1 MAADPYR
8 GRGCPRTRWPARPRV
23 RPITHLGSAAAVVAG
38 AALLAAASSP
48 GASPAP
54 SAPKAR
60 VAVVLQGDGCP
71 PKHTVELCEG
81 IREAARRTG
90 IRPRVVAPTLRE
102 NLEDFLALT
111 AQQGY
116 DAIVLAGI
124 GFEPAVLRV
133 ARRYPDLPF
142 IVLEGS
148 RADVKNPPPNVS
160 GLSAPAAP
168 SRVPRRV
175 AGREARAATV
185 GTGRRR
191 RRGRLEGDHGDRLRR
206 RLRRRGQASRAARK
220 VLVDYS
226 DDFVDLYE
234 VRGPRASSDRTRSR
248 RRLERRRRL
257 RARDACKPPPTRA
270 SGRIG
275 VDGDQSFLGPHVLT
289 SVLKRYR
296 SGLRARVQPGQDRH
310 APAPAGT
317 PPSRCATARPDSVAS
332 AHESP
337 TTSSPNSGASSGRSS
352 PARSASP
359 SRAATDWA
367 AAYSLGG
374 TTTQTRPRSTT
385 TSSPRPPSGILASTA
400 PVSAPSLTTSAV
412 AAFVSQTEP
421 AP

>member
-8 GRGCPRTRWPARPRV
+8 GRGCPRTRWPVRPRV

-160 GLSAPAAP
+160 GVMLQPRQAAFL
-168 SRVPRRV
+168 
-175 AGREARAATV
+175 AGWLAAKLEQ
-185 GTGRRR
+185 R
-191 RRGRLEGDHGDRLRR
+191 RRGPDVVGVVGGWKVTPVTDFVDGFAAGAR
-206 RLRRRGQASRAARK
+206 RAAPRVK

-226 DDFVDLYE
+226 DDFVDRTKCAALARRQIA
-234 VRGPRASSDRTRSR
+234 RGAGVVFNVAGACGLGTMQAAS
-248 RRLERRRRL
+248 
-257 RARDACKPPPTRA
+257 DAGVWA
-270 SGRIG
+270 IG
-275 VDGDQSFLGPHVLT
+275 VDSDQSFLGPHVLT
-289 SVLKRYR
+289 SVLKRYEAAFVDVFNR
-296 SGLRARVQPGQDRH
+296 VKTGTLPTGRDTTLTMRDGAAGLGRISPRVPHDLVTQLRRLERQIKSGTLRV
-310 APAPAGT
+310 
-317 PPSRCATARPDSVAS
+317 SVAS
-332 AHESP
+332 S
-337 TTSSPNSGASSGRSS
+337 
-352 PARSASP
+352 
-359 SRAATDWA
+359 D
-367 AAYSLGG
+367 
-374 TTTQTRPRSTT
+374 
-385 TSSPRPPSGILASTA
+385 
-400 PVSAPSLTTSAV
+400 
-412 AAFVSQTEP
+412 
-421 AP
+421 